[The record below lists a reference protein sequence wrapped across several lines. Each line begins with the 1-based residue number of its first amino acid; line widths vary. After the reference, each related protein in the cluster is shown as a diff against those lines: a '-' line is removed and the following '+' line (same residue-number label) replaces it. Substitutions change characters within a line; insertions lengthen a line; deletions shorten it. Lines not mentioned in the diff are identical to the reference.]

1 MSQKSLAILAFVGGL
16 FAGREIH
23 VKEIEVP
30 PNIIFFP
37 IESEY
42 KKINA
47 EKIVMDTAKKMGVN
61 VNPEVLKRVAFQI
74 SRTIELVE
82 RRNIYLKM
90 LELASRALCE
100 GRISRK
106 TYAMLTKRY
115 EDKLGKIELKL
126 REVTNIV
133 G

>member
-1 MSQKSLAILAFVGGL
+1 MSQKSLALLAFAGGL
-16 FAGREIH
+16 LAGRELH
-23 VKEIEVP
+23 AREVEIP

-37 IESEY
+37 METKY
-42 KKINA
+42 GKIDA
-47 EKIVMDTAKKMGVN
+47 ENIVMNTAKKMGVK
-61 VNPEVLKRVAFQI
+61 VDPETLKRVVSQI

-82 RRNIYLKM
+82 KRNIYLKM

-106 TYAMLTKRY
+106 TYTILVKRY

-126 REVTNIV
+126 REVVNIV